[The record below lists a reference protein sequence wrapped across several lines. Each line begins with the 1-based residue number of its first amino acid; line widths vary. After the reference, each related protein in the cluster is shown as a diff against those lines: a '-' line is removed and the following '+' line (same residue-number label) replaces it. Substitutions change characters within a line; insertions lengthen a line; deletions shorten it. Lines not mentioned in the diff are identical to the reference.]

1 MFFLKVYQVQLRSL
15 KMEDLNDENITKG
28 CKSVKRNRKRE
39 DGISAS
45 ISDGDGPHVSRFRLV
60 VSCRSITITSK
71 L

>member
-1 MFFLKVYQVQLRSL
+1 
-15 KMEDLNDENITKG
+15 MEDLNDENITKG

-60 VSCRSITITSK
+60 VSYRSI